1 VRPPLSHPES
11 PPPLADLDL
20 ESGPASQRRPIE
32 ALVLDDGTRAVV
44 HEKGLEIRDAAGR
57 LLVRYA
63 DGAATIEAA
72 SGDLRLSAPQGRVT
86 IDAAEDIVLEAGRD
100 LRQKATRAMLAAD
113 EVEVVA
119 RTIVT
124 TAERIA
130 ETAGHVE
137 RTAHRLIERAHDAFR
152 DVAELSQSRF
162 GRVRTL
168 VRDTYSLRAGR
179 TTMVSKDDTSID
191 GKRILLG

>member
-1 VRPPLSHPES
+1 MSHPES

-20 ESGPASQRRPIE
+20 ETGPASQRRPIE

-100 LRQKATRAMLAAD
+100 LRQKATRAVLAAD

-119 RTIVT
+119 RAIVT